1 MAEVAANGSD
11 APIKGASL
19 RTVVAASAAGTAM
32 GSKVHVF
39 YYAFSDTYI
48 SSVRTALDAAVTESP
63 RRVVVDMSEVT
74 YIDSTAIHTLLS
86 AYRRLTGQGG
96 ELCLVVEHPSIRR
109 VLSILRIDK
118 LAGLVI
124 CTDVVSA
131 QSTTCRQVA

>member
-1 MAEVAANGSD
+1 MQIEVMRSD
-11 APIKGASL
+11 
-19 RTVVAASAAGTAM
+19 RNVVRVSGEVDLTN
-32 GSKVHVF
+32 
-39 YYAFSDTYI
+39 
-48 SSVRTALDAAVTESP
+48 SSQLRTALDAAVTESP